1 MKFVMTITAV
11 LLGVSSVAAQASE
24 PDSYEIHQAKIELIR
39 SALHVER
46 KAIVANNI
54 TLSEAEQQA
63 FWPTYHEY
71 RVATN
76 RVKDRLLKLIFEYSD
91 LYNTHSVTDR
101 KALKLL
107 DNFLLF
113 QHEMVRVKRSYLKQF
128 KKALPAKK
136 VARFYQIDDR
146 LDTIELL
153 RMSQN
158 VPLFE

>member
-11 LLGVSSVAAQASE
+11 LLGVSSVAAQANE
-24 PDSYEIHQAKIELIR
+24 PDSYETHQAKIELIR

-54 TLSEAEQQA
+54 ALSEAEQQV

-76 RVKDRLLKLIFEYSD
+76 RVKGRLLKLIFEYAD
-91 LYNTHSVTDR
+91 LYNTHSITDR

-113 QHEMVRVKRSYLKQF
+113 QHELIRVKRSYLKQF
-128 KKALPAKK
+128 KKVLPAKK

-146 LDTIELL
+146 LDTIDLL
-153 RMSQN
+153 KMSQN
-158 VPLFE
+158 IPLLE